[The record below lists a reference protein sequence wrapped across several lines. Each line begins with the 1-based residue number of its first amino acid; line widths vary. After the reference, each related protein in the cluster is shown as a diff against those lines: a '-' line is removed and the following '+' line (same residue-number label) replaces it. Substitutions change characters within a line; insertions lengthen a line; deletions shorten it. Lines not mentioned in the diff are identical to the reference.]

1 MRWKKAVLKTRRCQK
16 RTEEKIAFYVALH
29 YAVVEVII
37 AAVSQLFIA
46 PTNEFPA

>member
-1 MRWKKAVLKTRRCQK
+1 MEKSCAEDKKMSETDRG
-16 RTEEKIAFYVALH
+16 KIAFYVALH